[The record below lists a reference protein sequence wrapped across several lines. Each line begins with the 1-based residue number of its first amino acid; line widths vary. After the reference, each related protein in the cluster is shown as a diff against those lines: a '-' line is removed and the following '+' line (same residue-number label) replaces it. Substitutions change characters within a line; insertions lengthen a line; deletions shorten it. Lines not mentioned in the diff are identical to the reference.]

1 MYMRR
6 RLKSLFI
13 FSFLLGLALW
23 AWNSSLLVTG
33 LEKHNT
39 RVIAHRGVHQIY
51 TGSDRSIDS
60 CHASPVE
67 KIEHNFIEN
76 TLPSIEEA
84 FRLGADVVEIDVHL
98 TQDNIFAVFHDWTL
112 DCRTDGTGV
121 THKQSFSYLQTLDV
135 GYRID
140 DGTETYPLRG
150 LSAGL
155 MPSLTSVFDA
165 DMGGQLLINF
175 KSTRAE
181 DGSEFA
187 RRLMELGAYD
197 QIFGVYGGAP
207 PTRSAID
214 QTPGLRGFD
223 RASLKNCLTRY
234 LALGWS
240 GHVPE
245 ACRNTLVVVPQNYA
259 RLMWG
264 WPHRFTQ
271 RLGEVGTDVVLAGPY
286 DGTGFISSINNVESF
301 ADVPDAFNGYI
312 WTDRIELIGPLVSA
326 EE

>member
-1 MYMRR
+1 M
-6 RLKSLFI
+6 FV
-13 FSFLLGLALW
+13 A
-23 AWNSSLLVTG
+23 G
-33 LEKHNT
+33 LEEHDT

-51 TGSDRSIDS
+51 TGTDRSADA

-67 KIEHNFIEN
+67 KIQHSFVEN

-98 TQDNIFAVFHDWTL
+98 TPGKIFAVFHDWTL

-121 THKQSFSYLQTLDV
+121 THKQNFDYLQTLDV
-135 GYRID
+135 AYQID
-140 DGTETYPLRG
+140 DGSGTYALRG
-150 LSAGL
+150 QGVGL
-155 MPSLTSVFDA
+155 MPALTDVFEAEMD
-165 DMGGQLLINF
+165 GQFLINF

-187 RRLMELGAYD
+187 RRLTESRAYD

-207 PTRSAID
+207 PTRAAIE

-223 RASLKNCLTRY
+223 RASLKGCLTRY

-240 GHVPE
+240 GYVPRV
-245 ACRNTLVVVPQNYA
+245 CRNTLVVVPQNYT
-259 RLMWG
+259 LLVWG
-264 WPHRFTQ
+264 WPHRFTR
-271 RLGEVGTDVVLAGPY
+271 RLGAVGTDVVLAGPY
-286 DGTGFISSINNVESF
+286 DGTGFISSINDVEAF
-301 ADVPDAFNGYI
+301 ADVPDGFDGYI

-326 EE
+326 KD